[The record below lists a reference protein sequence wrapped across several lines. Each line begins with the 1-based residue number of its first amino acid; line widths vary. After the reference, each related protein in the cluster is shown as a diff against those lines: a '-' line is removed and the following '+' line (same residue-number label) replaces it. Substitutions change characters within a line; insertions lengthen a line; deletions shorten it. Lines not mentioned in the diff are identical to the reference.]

1 MRKVI
6 TLMSILISTCIY
18 AQHVP
23 LKHIDV
29 ADNYATKIQ
38 LDNSYNFTN
47 TIEICSASFAL
58 ASYKISHEKGVKYPD
73 QDYNLWNISL
83 RLDSDES
90 AALKSKAKM
99 QDGLGNLSVG
109 ISKLLLVIGE
119 SKYNI
124 STWYYSSDNNYLMID
139 VTKNIAEHISISGF
153 QSIFVENHEV
163 VPFNDIEQELWRRS
177 AKEVYNRR
185 KHL

>member
-1 MRKVI
+1 MKKIIVLLC
-6 TLMSILISTCIY
+6 TLISTCVY

-29 ADNYATKIQ
+29 ADNYATRIK

-58 ASYKISHEKGVKYPD
+58 ASKKISHEKGIKYPD

-83 RLDSDES
+83 RLDSNQ
-90 AALKSKAKM
+90 ATALKSNAKL
-99 QDGLGNLSVG
+99 QDGLGNLSIGV
-109 ISKLLLVIGE
+109 SKLLLVIGE

-124 STWYYSSDNNYLMID
+124 STWYYASENNHLMID

-153 QSIFVENHEV
+153 QAIFVEGHEV
-163 VPFNDIEQELWRRS
+163 APFNDIEQELWRRA
-177 AKEVYNRR
+177 AKEVYDKR